1 MKTIIRSNI
10 NISKLNQFFFAGR
23 STLTF
28 RNNEKGTHITVR
40 VKQLKDRKDRKTLL
54 PIFYVFVSLVGDS
67 EYGFRFG
74 GTIFKDSL
82 HLKLGRDVE
91 AGGQLHKVMEFIMG
105 ALANPESLKKR
116 VSLLHEGK
124 CCRCSRQLTH
134 PESINTGFGPEC
146 LGIVLSQANLTP
158 SDLFEK
164 IGGE

>member
-1 MKTIIRSNI
+1 MKTMIRSNV
-10 NISKLNQFFFAGR
+10 NISKLSQFFFAGR

-28 RNNEKGTHITVR
+28 RNNEKGTHTTVR
-40 VKQLKDRKDRKTLL
+40 VKQLKDRKTPL

-91 AGGQLHKVMEFIMG
+91 VGGQLHKVMEFLMG
-105 ALANPESLKKR
+105 ALANPEPLKKR
-116 VSLLHEGK
+116 VALLHEGK

-146 LGIVLSQANLTP
+146 LGIVLSQAKLTP

-164 IGGE
+164 LGGE